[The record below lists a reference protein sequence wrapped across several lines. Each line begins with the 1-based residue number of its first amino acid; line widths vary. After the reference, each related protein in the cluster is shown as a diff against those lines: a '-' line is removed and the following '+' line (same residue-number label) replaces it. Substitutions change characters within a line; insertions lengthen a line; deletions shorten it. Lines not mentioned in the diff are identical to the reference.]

1 MNTITF
7 LQSILR
13 WPLKF
18 GIGGGSGGSGS
29 NVTEWKPLAELQ
41 PYHQQVVQEA
51 ANLAAQ
57 PYKPYEYN
65 RVADMNA
72 TQLEGL
78 QYAAD
83 LAKGGSP
90 GTAAAGN
97 MTLNTLTGAYQNP
110 YATSQTAVAGNP
122 MAGATTGTGS
132 NDFMGINNPY
142 LRGMIQSGQ
151 EDLTKAYRFGTAP
164 QSDAMAALSRNY
176 GGSAHQQAT
185 QMNQDQL
192 LKALQGVES
201 SYGNMAYQQS
211 AGLRENELNRNVNAQ
226 QTDLARNAGL
236 YENAI
241 NRGVQTQQADRAS
254 ATGAWEAERARQMAA
269 VPNAIGLYQNDLNA
283 AKTLTGVGD
292 ALQQQQ
298 QTVYDDAANEWARSQ
313 AYPQTQ
319 LDSFLNTLIR
329 ASGGFGTNTQTAQQN
344 TSINPAAALLGGGL
358 TTYGLMG

>member
-1 MNTITF
+1 MNTIRF
-7 LQSILR
+7 LLSIVR
-13 WPLKF
+13 WPLRF

-41 PYHQQVVQEA
+41 PYHAQVVGEA
-51 ANLAAQ
+51 AQMASE
-57 PYKPYEYN
+57 PYNPYPYN
-65 RVADMNA
+65 RVAEMNG

-83 LAKGGSP
+83 LARGGSP
-90 GTAAAGN
+90 VTAAAGN
-97 MTLNTLTGAYQNP
+97 MTLNTLGGAYQNP
-110 YATSQTAVAGNP
+110 YATMQTSVAGNP
-122 MAGATTGTGS
+122 MAGATTATGS

-192 LKALQGVES
+192 LKALAGVES

-211 AGLRENELNRNVNAQ
+211 AGLRENELNRNTNAQ

-241 NRGVQTQQADRAS
+241 NRGIQTQQSDKAGAS
-254 ATGAWEAERARQMAA
+254 SAWEAERARQMAA
-269 VPNAIGLYQNDLNA
+269 VPNAIGLYQNDLNS

-298 QTVYDDAANEWARSQ
+298 QSVYDDLANEWARAQ

-329 ASGGFGTNTQTAQQN
+329 ASGGFGTNTATTQQN
-344 TSINPAAALLGGGL
+344 TSINPASALLGGGL
-358 TTYGLMG
+358 LAYGMT

>member
-1 MNTITF
+1 MIKF
-7 LQSILR
+7 LLNAIR
-13 WPLKF
+13 WPLRL

-41 PYHQQVVQEA
+41 PYHQQVVQQA
-51 ANLAAQ
+51 SALAEQ
-57 PYKPYEYN
+57 PYEAYPYH
-65 RVADMNA
+65 RVADMNS
-72 TQLEGL
+72 TQMAGL
-78 QYAAD
+78 QKAAD
-83 LAKGGSP
+83 LSNSGSP
-90 GTAAAGN
+90 ATAAAGN
-97 MTLNTLTGAYQNP
+97 MTLNTLAGGYQNP
-110 YATSQTAVAGNP
+110 YATMQTAMAANP
-122 MAGATTGTGS
+122 LAGATSSTGS

-151 EDLTKAYRFGTAP
+151 EDLAKSYRFGTAP
-164 QSDAMAALSRNY
+164 QNDAMAALSRNY

-201 SYGNMAYQQS
+201 NYGNMAYQQS
-211 AGLRENELNRNVNAQ
+211 AGLMENQLNRDLNAQ
-226 QTDLARNAGL
+226 QTDLSRNSGL

-241 NRGVQTQQADRAS
+241 NRGISTQQADKSA

-269 VPNAIGLYQNDLNA
+269 VPNAISLYQNDLGA

-298 QTVYDDAANEWARSQ
+298 QTVYNDLANEWARNQ
-313 AYPQTQ
+313 AYPQAQ

-329 ASGGFGTNTQTAQQN
+329 ASGGFGTNTATTTQN
-344 TSINPAAALLGGGL
+344 NTINPASALLGGGL
-358 TTYGLMG
+358 MGYGLMGG